1 MIKMNNL
8 KTINKLLLIAI
19 VGILLVGTITALSL
33 SLSIIDYTKIKSV
46 TTIDSHA
53 ICEKEAVNSIS
64 LSDVETKC
72 PKIVKD
78 IKLSKD
84 SLIQI
89 DLIENP
95 KGELIYKVW
104 SKK

>member
-8 KTINKLLLIAI
+8 KTINKLLLITI
-19 VGILLVGTITALSL
+19 IGVLLVGTITALSL
-33 SLSIIDYTKIKSV
+33 SLSIKDYTKVRSI
-46 TTIDSHA
+46 TTIDSNA

-64 LSDVETKC
+64 LDNVKTKC
-72 PKIVKD
+72 PKVVKD

-95 KGELIYKVW
+95 EGNQIYKVW
-104 SKK
+104 TKK